1 MSLVVPWRDLVG
13 LIEPFPPTGTGAKSG
28 APTFAVKTM
37 LRIYFLQQWF
47 GLSDPAIQEVLHDT
61 PLYCEFAQLDA
72 GWPECLMRQP
82 SCAYRHLLEEH
93 NLSI

>member
-1 MSLVVPWRDLVG
+1 MGLVVPWMDLVG

-47 GLSDPAIQEVLHDT
+47 GLSDPAIQEVLHET
-61 PLYCEFAQLDA
+61 PLYCEFARLDA
-72 GWPECLMRQP
+72 DWVRMPDETIIVR
-82 SCAYRHLLEEH
+82 LLA
-93 NLSI
+93 SA